1 MLTRPVRPCNVVV
14 ADCGLLDT
22 LAADGRLALLQP
34 LTAGAAYDIYELP
47 VLNLPLDYGGRH

>member
-1 MLTRPVRPCNVVV
+1 MRPCNVVV

-34 LTAGAAYDIYELP
+34 LTAGAAHDVYELS
-47 VLNLPLDYGGRH
+47 VLNLPLDYGGRY